1 MTNYDLVIIG
11 GGPGGYEAAI
21 EASKVYGMKVALVEA
36 RELGGTCLNRGCIPT
51 KTLLHSADLLY
62 ELKTHGEHIGLTG
75 HEGTDCDM
83 AALHARKNEVV
94 DQLVAGIGSLM
105 KMNKVTVYHGL
116 GSLVDANHVRVALSD
131 GCTDDL
137 EAKNIM
143 IATGSVPAF
152 PPIPGA
158 ESDKVVTS
166 DELLD
171 LDHKVD
177 ELIIVGGG
185 VIGCEFASVFSSL
198 GTKVTIVEAL
208 PAIIANLDKELGRS
222 LSMIFKKSKGID
234 IHTGAMVT
242 AFKEDGDRIT
252 CCYTEKGKECEVSG
266 DLVLMSIGRRA
277 NTAGL
282 IAEDA
287 SDEIKGL
294 LMERGCLVVGPNY
307 MTSVAG
313 IYAIGDVIGGI
324 QLAHVATAEG
334 KCAVAFMN
342 GAVPPVDVKAIPSC
356 IYTSPE
362 IASVGLSEQEA
373 KDAEIP
379 VKVGKVTMFSNG
391 RTVIVNGD
399 RGFMKVLAHAET
411 KKILGVQMMG
421 VNVSDMIGE
430 LGLAIA
436 NGLTPED
443 LLKAMR
449 PHPTFEEALTDAL
462 RDLSAK
468 LG

>member
-75 HEGTDCDM
+75 YEATDCDM

-116 GSLVDANHVRVALSD
+116 GSIVDANHVRVALSD

-242 AFKEDGDRIT
+242 AFKEDGDRIS

-313 IYAIGDVIGGI
+313 VYAIGDVIGGI

-342 GAVPPVDVKAIPSC
+342 GAVPPVDVKTIPSC

-362 IASVGLSEQEA
+362 IASVGITADEA
-373 KDAEIP
+373 KEQGLDVVTKKYPMSAN
-379 VKVGKVTMFSNG
+379 GK
-391 RTVIVNGD
+391 TVLSLQE
-399 RGFMKVLAHAET
+399 RGFIKVVADKET
-411 KKILGVQMMG
+411 GRVLGAQMMCARAT
-421 VNVSDMIGE
+421 DMISQF
-430 LGLAIA
+430 AQA
-436 NGLTPED
+436 VVSGLTLD
-443 LLKAMR
+443 DMAHVVF
-449 PHPTFEEALTDAL
+449 PHPTFSEGIGEAV
-462 RDLSAK
+462 R
-468 LG
+468 

>member
-75 HEGTDCDM
+75 YEGTDCDM

-116 GSLVDANHVRVALSD
+116 GSIVDANHVRVALSD

-242 AFKEDGDRIT
+242 AFKEDGDRIS

-294 LMERGCLVVGPNY
+294 LMEKGCLVVGPNY

-313 IYAIGDVIGGI
+313 VYAIGDVIGGI

-342 GAVPPVDVKAIPSC
+342 GAVPPVDVKTIPSC

-362 IASVGLSEQEA
+362 IASVGITADEA
-373 KDAEIP
+373 KEQGLDVVTKKYPMSAN
-379 VKVGKVTMFSNG
+379 GK
-391 RTVIVNGD
+391 TVLSLQE
-399 RGFMKVLAHAET
+399 RGFIKVVADKET
-411 KKILGVQMMG
+411 GRVLGAQMMCARAT
-421 VNVSDMIGE
+421 DMISQF
-430 LGLAIA
+430 AQA
-436 NGLTPED
+436 VVSGLTLED
-443 LLKAMR
+443 MSHVVF
-449 PHPTFEEALTDAL
+449 PHPTFSEGIGEAV
-462 RDLSAK
+462 R
-468 LG
+468 